1 METSFYSESELCSLG
16 FKKYG
21 KDVQISKKTSIYG
34 ASQMVIGNH
43 VRIDDYCVL
52 SGHIELG
59 NYIHIAAFCALFGGS
74 EGIVMKDYS
83 GLSSRVSV
91 YAQSDDYL
99 GKKMT
104 NPTVPMEYRNVTGGR
119 VTLEK
124 HVIIGTG
131 ASIMPDLTIGEGS
144 AAGSMSLVNRSLD
157 SWGIYAGIPC
167 RRIRERSRDLL
178 AAEQEMERLLCAEEL
193 R

>member
-1 METSFYSESELCSLG
+1 
-16 FKKYG
+16 
-21 KDVQISKKTSIYG
+21 
-34 ASQMVIGNH
+34 
-43 VRIDDYCVL
+43 
-52 SGHIELG
+52 
-59 NYIHIAAFCALFGGS
+59 
-74 EGIVMKDYS
+74 
-83 GLSSRVSV
+83 
-91 YAQSDDYL
+91 
-99 GKKMT
+99 
-104 NPTVPMEYRNVTGGR
+104 MEYRNVTGGR

-178 AAEQEMERLLCAEEL
+178 AAEQEMERLLCGEKL